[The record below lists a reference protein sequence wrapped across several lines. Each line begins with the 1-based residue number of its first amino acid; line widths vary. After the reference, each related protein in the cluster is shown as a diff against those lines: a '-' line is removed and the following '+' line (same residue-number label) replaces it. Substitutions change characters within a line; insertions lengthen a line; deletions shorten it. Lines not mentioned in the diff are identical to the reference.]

1 MFDILSKE
9 KFTKEFI
16 KESLKDLAIIESQKD
31 ERVIAIFF
39 DPKKYY
45 GYINDLNGN
54 YYMFLP
60 KKTTVLE
67 TISEIFKINKK
78 NVMITTCKSKKE
90 PKNKALKIKDCN
102 WKTIIDNLEFANIS
116 FMHF

>member
-1 MFDILSKE
+1 
-9 KFTKEFI
+9 
-16 KESLKDLAIIESQKD
+16 
-31 ERVIAIFF
+31 
-39 DPKKYY
+39 
-45 GYINDLNGN
+45 
-54 YYMFLP
+54 MFLP

-90 PKNKALKIKDCN
+90 SSKNKISKIKDYN
-102 WKTIIDNLEFANIS
+102 WKTVIDTMEFVNIS